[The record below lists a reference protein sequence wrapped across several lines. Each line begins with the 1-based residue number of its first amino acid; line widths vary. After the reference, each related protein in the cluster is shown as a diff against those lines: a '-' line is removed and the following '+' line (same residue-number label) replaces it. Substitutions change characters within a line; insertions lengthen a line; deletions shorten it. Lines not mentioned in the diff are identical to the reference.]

1 MSTLLVSLGAVV
13 GATVLVVQIA
23 LGDPDQPATLRRGSR
38 RGGRS
43 GTQQR
48 SRSGRAGR
56 PMRSGHAGRPMRSG
70 LAGRRLR
77 SGLALVVMVAFTGV
91 LVALTVGAGLALAAR
106 ALRNAVG

>member
-1 MSTLLVSLGAVV
+1 
-13 GATVLVVQIA
+13 
-23 LGDPDQPATLRRGSR
+23 
-38 RGGRS
+38 
-43 GTQQR
+43 
-48 SRSGRAGR
+48 
-56 PMRSGHAGRPMRSG
+56 MRSG